1 MGRSPLVWRRPR
13 RYKARVKKLALSDIL
28 PPRLYEPVRDD
39 MRRRVMEIKR
49 PRRVS
54 LGPIVTLVFENRAT
68 LIFQIQEMLR
78 AEHLDTQD
86 KIQAEIDIYNELI
99 PEPGQLSAT
108 LFVEITEQAQ
118 IRPLLER
125 MVGIDEHITLRIGEH
140 VVAAE
145 FEPGRSEADRISS
158 VQYIRFTLPAAAAAA
173 LCTSGI
179 SLALVSDHP
188 QYDHRSELGEETRQS
203 LAGDLA

>member
-1 MGRSPLVWRRPR
+1 
-13 RYKARVKKLALSDIL
+13 VKKLAVSDIL

-49 PRRVS
+49 PRRIS
-54 LGPIVTLVFENRAT
+54 LGPIVTLVFENRST

-108 LFVEITEQAQ
+108 LFVEITEQAS

-125 MVGIDEHITLRIGEH
+125 MVGIDEHVTLRIGEH
-140 VVAAE
+140 AVPAE

-158 VQYIRFTLPAAAAAA
+158 VQYIRFTLPPAAVAA
-173 LCTSGI
+173 LRTPGTP
-179 SLALVSDHP
+179 LALQSDHP
-188 QYDHRSELGEETRQS
+188 RYQFRTELGEETRQS
-203 LAGDLA
+203 LAADLA